1 MKKILFTCSFLLFF
15 TATFSQNPTEETG
28 TWNLIAGKHQI
39 SEKLSIPTV
48 GIIQTYDLYQKLHF
62 GFFRTGLTY
71 KLTDQIN
78 ATLGYAYLHL
88 EPYDLESGSIL
99 RRHII
104 YEEVNLKSNYKKLNI
119 FHRYR
124 FESNFDTK
132 ADNHDRSH
140 RMRYRLRLTH
150 PIYKKL
156 YAAVFD
162 EILIVMDEPYFNQNR
177 FSAGLGYT
185 FNPNLTMELGYFKVH
200 FATKNFDRIRLA
212 LIFKTSFL
220 KSKK

>member
-1 MKKILFTCSFLLFF
+1 MKKILSTCSLLLFF
-15 TATFSQNPTEETG
+15 TALFSQNPTEEIG
-28 TWNLIAGKHQI
+28 TWNLIAGNHQVT
-39 SEKLSIPTV
+39 EKLSIPTV
-48 GIIQTYDLYQKLHF
+48 GIIQTYDLYKKFHF

-71 KLTDQIN
+71 KVTDKIN
-78 ATLGYAYLHL
+78 ATLGYGYLHL
-88 EPYDLESGSIL
+88 QPYDLENGSIL

-104 YEEVNLKSNYKKLNI
+104 YEELNLKSNYKKLNI

-132 ADNHDRSH
+132 ANVHSTNQ

-156 YAAVFD
+156 YAAISD
-162 EILIVMDEPYFNQNR
+162 EILLTFNEPYFNQNR
-177 FSAGLGYT
+177 FNAGFGYV
-185 FNPNLTMELGYFKVH
+185 FNPNLKMELGYFKIH
-200 FATKNFDRIRLA
+200 FASKNYDRIRLA